1 MTSSNA
7 HDTSPDSATGGMS
20 RFLDNREKYL
30 MFCTTTNEKA
40 AVARHIGRELSHIT
54 PTAPALRIFDAG
66 MGDATVLTNLMRQ
79 MHVDFPHVPWLVVA
93 KEISLEDARLG
104 MEKLADRFFE
114 HPQMVVVITNMNYN
128 EAPSLRPRSPKA
140 FNALNW
146 VDVPLTGATSFEFA
160 EQLIGLQST
169 AAEGWQVDI
178 NPKTGNPAYRKPTV
192 LVIYR
197 ADHSFILDQV
207 KPQQGRI
214 FRAAY
219 DLVIASQPYRLRTPP
234 ERKVKLVIAP
244 LARTLAPGGRMITVH
259 AHGSDPGA
267 ELIQQLWPDLE
278 PLKSTRQDVLEAA
291 KQILTRPEDRNLVYE
306 PYENA
311 RSLFDYHMHFMP
323 AGGAGDS
330 IGMSSTYCS
339 FNAATYVAQIDD
351 DQVREKYESGEWIK
365 TTTDVVKR
373 HGRLWFTNE
382 SFVISRSHEKTQ
394 AINAPSF

>member
-1 MTSSNA
+1 MNA
-7 HDTSPDSATGGMS
+7 ELDNSPDGNSANLS

-30 MFCTTTNEKA
+30 MFCTTTNEKS
-40 AVARHIGRELSHIT
+40 AVAKHIGRELAKIT
-54 PTAPALRIFDAG
+54 PTAPALRVFDAG
-66 MGDATVLTNLMRQ
+66 MGDATVLTNLMRE
-79 MHVDFPHVPWLVVA
+79 MHVRFRHVPWLVVA

-128 EAPSLRPRSPKA
+128 EAPVLRPRKPEA
-140 FNALNW
+140 FAALNW

-160 EQLIGLQST
+160 EQLIGLQAT
-169 AAEGWQVDI
+169 AADGWQVDI
-178 NPKTGNPAYRKPTV
+178 HPETGNPVYRRPTV

-207 KPQQGRI
+207 KPRQNRS

-219 DLVIASQPYRLRTPP
+219 DLVIASQPYRLRTSA

-259 AHGSDPGA
+259 AHGSDPGG
-267 ELIQQLWPDLE
+267 ELVQQLWPDLE
-278 PLKSTRQDVLEAA
+278 PLKSSRHEILEAA
-291 KQILTRPEDRNLVYE
+291 KRLLNRPEDRNLTFE
-306 PYENA
+306 AYENA

-323 AGGAGDS
+323 AGGDGAS

-339 FNAATYVAQIDD
+339 FNAATYVAQIEDERVSD
-351 DQVREKYESGEWIK
+351 MYETGAWIEA
-365 TTTDVVKR
+365 TADVVKR

-382 SFVISRSHEKTQ
+382 SFVISRTYETTQ
-394 AINAPSF
+394 ATTAPSF

>member
-1 MTSSNA
+1 MATDNA
-7 HDTSPDSATGGMS
+7 HDRSPDSQLGSMS

-40 AVARHIGRELSHIT
+40 AVAKHIGRELGNIT

-79 MHVDFPHVPWLVVA
+79 MHVKFPHVPWLVVA

-104 MEKLADRFFE
+104 MEKLADRFYE
-114 HPQMVVVITNMNYN
+114 HPQMVVVITNMNYS
-128 EAPSLRPRSPKA
+128 EAPALRPRSSIA

-146 VDVPLTGATSFEFA
+146 IDVPLTGSTCYEFA
-160 EQLIGLQST
+160 EQLIGLQAT
-169 AAEGWQVDI
+169 AADGWQVDI
-178 NPKTGNPAYRKPTV
+178 HPTTGNPVYRRPTV

-207 KPQQGRI
+207 KPRQSRS
-214 FRAAY
+214 FSASY
-219 DLVIASQPYRLRTPP
+219 DLVIASQPYRLRTPA
-234 ERKVKLVIAP
+234 ERKVKLVVAP

-267 ELIQQLWPDLE
+267 ELINLLWPDYE
-278 PLKSTRQDVLEAA
+278 PIKSSRHDVLQAA
-291 KQILTRPEDRNLVYE
+291 RRMLDRPEDRNLVFE
-306 PYENA
+306 AYENA

-323 AGGAGDS
+323 AGGKSKS

-339 FNAATYVAQIDD
+339 FNAATYVAQIEDERV
-351 DQVREKYESGEWIK
+351 QAVYESGAWMEA
-365 TTTDVVKR
+365 TTQIVKK

-382 SFVISRSHEKTQ
+382 SFVISRSHEKTH
-394 AINAPSF
+394 AVTAPSF